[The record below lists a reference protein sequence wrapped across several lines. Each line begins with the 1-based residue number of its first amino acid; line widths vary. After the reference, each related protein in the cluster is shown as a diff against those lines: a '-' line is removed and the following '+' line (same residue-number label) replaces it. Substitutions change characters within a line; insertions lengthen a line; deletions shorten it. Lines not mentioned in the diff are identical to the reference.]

1 MVVCF
6 HYRDS
11 SDSFNDLSYVP
22 ITCTLFTGSKIWWD
36 PIVTVTSIIGAQW
49 GDEGKGKI
57 TDFLAD
63 KSKVV
68 ARSQGGNNAGHTI
81 VVDGKK
87 HKLHLLPSGIL
98 RKDIINVIGN
108 GVVVNPDVLLK
119 ELANLDDERGQ
130 LFISDRAHIIM
141 PYHKMLDG
149 AEENSKGKS
158 FIGTTGNGIG
168 PCYSDKASRIGL
180 RMGDLE
186 DDDMIIER
194 LEKALPRNQALLNHY
209 GIKDDLTIDGLL
221 ETCKAWG
228 KELGGFI
235 TDTSLLVNQ
244 HIDNGDSVL
253 LEGAQG
259 VHIDIEYGTYPFVT
273 SSSPTTAG
281 AALGSGIAPSKISD
295 VVGVTKAYLTRVG
308 SGPFPTELTDDI
320 GEQLGFRGKEFG
332 TVTSRKRRCGWFDGV
347 LVRQTIKVSGID
359 GIALTKLDVLD
370 ELDEIKMC
378 VQYELEGKKI
388 DYLSAA
394 AEDQVKVKPIY
405 KTFKGWKSSTKGVKN
420 IDALPDNA
428 KKYVYAIE
436 DFVGAK
442 ISSIST
448 SPEREDTIL
457 LENPFDV

>member
-1 MVVCF
+1 
-6 HYRDS
+6 
-11 SDSFNDLSYVP
+11 
-22 ITCTLFTGSKIWWD
+22 
-36 PIVTVTSIIGAQW
+36 VTVTSIIGAQW

-68 ARSQGGNNAGHTI
+68 VRSQGGNNAGHTI

-98 RKDIINVIGN
+98 RTDIINIIGN

-119 ELANLDDERGQ
+119 ELANLGDERGQ

-168 PCYSDKASRIGL
+168 PCYSDKASRIGI

-209 GIKDDLTIDGLL
+209 GIKDDLTIDGLF
-221 ETCKAWG
+221 ETCKAWR

-308 SGPFPTELTDDI
+308 SGPFPTELEDEV
-320 GEQLGFRGKEFG
+320 GEMIREKGQEFG
-332 TVTSRKRRCGWFDGV
+332 TTTGRPRRCGWLD
-347 LVRQTIKVSGID
+347 LVMLELSNRICGFTSLAIMKLDILSDMDEIKVSVAYKGEDGTEINHFPSSLSYLGKCTPVYKSFTGWSSEDIDISKGI
-359 GIALTKLDVLD
+359 IPK
-370 ELDEIKMC
+370 EM
-378 VQYELEGKKI
+378 
-388 DYLSAA
+388 
-394 AEDQVKVKPIY
+394 
-405 KTFKGWKSSTKGVKN
+405 KN
-420 IDALPDNA
+420 FL
-428 KKYVYAIE
+428 
-436 DFVGAK
+436 DFVSESLNIP
-442 ISSIST
+442 ISIVSLG
-448 SPEREDTIL
+448 PDRDETII
-457 LENPFDV
+457 F